1 MSIPFLWVF
10 SKIRRHSVN
19 SVERVKKLCKE
30 RKIPISKLEK
40 DLGYSNGYISQLRK
54 GVFPSDR
61 LASIAKYL
69 GVSTDFIMSGKKE
82 IESELSNKD
91 RRDIAK
97 DLDRI
102 MNELASGEDAPLCYN
117 GEPIPD
123 SKLELLR
130 QAIEV
135 ALEDAKKKNK
145 VTYRPYKHKPK
156 PEKKQA
162 SQDGE

>member
-1 MSIPFLWVF
+1 M
-10 SKIRRHSVN
+10 N
-19 SVERVKKLCKE
+19 SVERVKQLCKD

-61 LASIAKYL
+61 LASIAEYL
-69 GVSTDFIMSGKKE
+69 NVSTDFIMSG
-82 IESELSNKD
+82 IEEAEEPQLTARD

-102 MNELASGEDAPLCYN
+102 MNEMAAGEDAPLCYN
-117 GEPIPD
+117 GEPIPEA
-123 SKLELLR
+123 KLELLR

-145 VTYRPYKHKPK
+145 VTYRPYKYKPRPQK
-156 PEKKQA
+156 
-162 SQDGE
+162 D

>member
-1 MSIPFLWVF
+1 M
-10 SKIRRHSVN
+10 N
-19 SVERVKKLCKE
+19 SVERVKQLCKE

-61 LASIAKYL
+61 LASIAEYL
-69 GVSTDFIMSGKKE
+69 GVSTNFIMLGTE
-82 IESELSNKD
+82 EPANTELTARD

-102 MNELASGEDAPLCYN
+102 MNEMATGEDAPLCYN
-117 GEPIPD
+117 GEPIPEA
-123 SKLELLR
+123 KLELIR

-145 VTYRPYKHKPK
+145 VTYRPYKHKPRPQK
-156 PEKKQA
+156 
-162 SQDGE
+162 D

>member
-1 MSIPFLWVF
+1 M
-10 SKIRRHSVN
+10 N
-19 SVERVKKLCKE
+19 SVERVKQLCKE

-61 LASIAKYL
+61 LSDIANYL
-69 GVSTDFIMSGKKE
+69 GVKTDFIMFGDE
-82 IESELSNKD
+82 ANDVELTSRD

-102 MNELASGEDAPLCYN
+102 MNEMAIGEDAPLCYN
-117 GEPIPD
+117 GVPIPET
-123 SKLELLR
+123 KLELLR

-135 ALEDAKKKNK
+135 ALEDAKKRNK
-145 VTYRPYKHKPK
+145 VTYRPYKNKPR
-156 PEKKQA
+156 EKK
-162 SQDGE
+162 E

>member
-1 MSIPFLWVF
+1 
-10 SKIRRHSVN
+10 
-19 SVERVKKLCKE
+19 
-30 RKIPISKLEK
+30 
-40 DLGYSNGYISQLRK
+40 
-54 GVFPSDR
+54 
-61 LASIAKYL
+61 
-69 GVSTDFIMSGKKE
+69 
-82 IESELSNKD
+82 
-91 RRDIAK
+91 
-97 DLDRI
+97 

>member
-1 MSIPFLWVF
+1 M
-10 SKIRRHSVN
+10 N
-19 SVERVKKLCKE
+19 SVERVKQLCKE

-61 LASIAKYL
+61 LSDIANYL
-69 GVSTDFIMSGKKE
+69 GVKTDFIMFGDE
-82 IESELSNKD
+82 VNDVELTARD

-102 MNELASGEDAPLCYN
+102 MNEMAIGEDAPLCYN
-117 GEPIPD
+117 GVPIPEA
-123 SKLELLR
+123 KLELLR

-135 ALEDAKKKNK
+135 ALEDAKKRNK
-145 VTYRPYKHKPK
+145 VTYRPYKNKPRQ
-156 PEKKQA
+156 KK
-162 SQDGE
+162 E

>member
-1 MSIPFLWVF
+1 M
-10 SKIRRHSVN
+10 N
-19 SVERVKKLCKE
+19 SVERVKQLCKE

-61 LASIAKYL
+61 LSDIADYL
-69 GVSTDFIMSGKKE
+69 GVKAEFIMFGNE
-82 IESELSNKD
+82 TYDPDLNARD

-102 MNELASGEDAPLCYN
+102 MNEMAIGEDAPLCYN
-117 GEPIPD
+117 GEPIPET
-123 SKLELLR
+123 KLELLR

-145 VTYRPYKHKPK
+145 VTYRPYKNKPRQ
-156 PEKKQA
+156 KK
-162 SQDGE
+162 D

>member
-1 MSIPFLWVF
+1 M
-10 SKIRRHSVN
+10 N
-19 SVERVKKLCKE
+19 SVERVKQLCKE

-61 LASIAKYL
+61 LASIAEYL
-69 GVSTDFIMSGKKE
+69 GVSTNFIMLGIEESA
-82 IESELSNKD
+82 ESELTAKD

-102 MNELASGEDAPLCYN
+102 MNEMATGEDAPLCYN
-117 GEPIPD
+117 GEPIPEA
-123 SKLELLR
+123 KLELLR

-145 VTYRPYKHKPK
+145 VTYRPYKHKPRPQK
-156 PEKKQA
+156 
-162 SQDGE
+162 D